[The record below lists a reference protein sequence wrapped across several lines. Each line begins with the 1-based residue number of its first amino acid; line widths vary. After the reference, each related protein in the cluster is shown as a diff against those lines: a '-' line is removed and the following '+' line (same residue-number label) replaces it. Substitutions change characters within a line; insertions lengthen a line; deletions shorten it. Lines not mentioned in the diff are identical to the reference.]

1 METLN
6 KKFIHSGQLF
16 VAVKDT
22 NILTVLGSCVAVC
35 LHDPV
40 NQISGMNHYLL
51 PLWNNEGLASP
62 KYGNISIEK
71 LIDAMESVGC
81 ERRNIIA
88 KVFGGA
94 SPNNFS
100 ASSNALLVGEKNVN
114 LAMDILAKNRIKV
127 VAKDVGGLRG
137 RKIAMNSITGKV
149 ILKYTQQSEF

>member
-16 VAVKDT
+16 VAARET

-35 LHDPV
+35 LYDSV
-40 NQISGMNHYLL
+40 MQISGMNHCLL
-51 PLWNNEGLASP
+51 PLWNNDGLASP

-71 LIDAMESVGC
+71 LIEGMESVGC
-81 ERRNIIA
+81 ERRNIVA

-100 ASSNALLVGEKNVN
+100 AASNALLVGEKNVAV
-114 LAMDILAKNRIKV
+114 AMDILAKHRIKV
-127 VAKDVGGLRG
+127 VAKDVGGIRG
-137 RKIAMNSITGKV
+137 RKIAMNSLTGKV
-149 ILKYTQQSEF
+149 ILKYTQQSEK

>member
-1 METLN
+1 MN

-16 VAVKDT
+16 VAARET

-35 LHDPV
+35 LYDKV

-71 LIDAMESVGC
+71 LISGMESVGC

-94 SPNNFS
+94 SPNKFS
-100 ASSNALLVGEKNVN
+100 SEGKLLVGEKNVN
-114 LAMDILAKNRIKV
+114 VALDLLAKNGIKV
-127 VAKDVGGLRG
+127 VAKDVGGQRG
-137 RKIAMNSITGKV
+137 RKIAMNSLTGKV
-149 ILKYTQQSEF
+149 ILKYTQQSEL